1 MKRLA
6 LALAL
11 FAALSCST
19 TSEHAV
25 QQDVK
30 NGDLEAAQKKIAQ
43 RSADDPDDFRTRMQS
58 GKDYYSLARK
68 AFDDGKQSDFMR
80 YLRNA
85 QTEFL
90 AAAKIEPDDPSPHTW
105 LGIVAAYQGELNA
118 ADLAMRNALRL
129 ATMDSYERRGA
140 GSFYYVNLAYI
151 AVYRGDLLKARRYL
165 AKAQKK
171 GADPDETA
179 RVSVLIS
186 WKANDMVEARD
197 IFSGEAMLSKEF
209 TTTWDGEPLA
219 KKMENFDDFAAVCCK
234 NPSCGPNMEHAC
246 ARERQAV
253 VRRDNDAE
261 TVQAQLEAERERRA
275 KLKEIYDQRKELN
288 IEIEKEPKPPASNGA
303 QSAPAQPAPAQP
315 APAQSA
321 PAKTPAK

>member
-43 RSADDPDDFRTRMQS
+43 RSADDPDDFRTRMQD
-58 GKDYYSLARK
+58 GQDYYSLARK
-68 AFDDGKQSDFMR
+68 AFDDGKQADFMT
-80 YLRNA
+80 YLRDA
-85 QTEFL
+85 QREFL
-90 AAAKIEPDDPSPHTW
+90 AAAKLEPDDPSPHTW
-105 LGIVAAYQGELNA
+105 LGIVAAYQGDLNA
-118 ADLAMRNALRL
+118 ADLALRNALRL
-129 ATMDSYERRGA
+129 ASMDPYRRGA
-140 GSFYYVNLAYI
+140 PGFYYANLAYI

-165 AKAQKK
+165 AKAQKH
-171 GADPDETA
+171 GSDPDEIA
-179 RVSVLIS
+179 RVSILIS

-197 IFSGEAMLSKEF
+197 IFNGEAILSREF
-209 TTTWDGEPLA
+209 ATTWDGEPLP
-219 KKMENFDDFAAVCCK
+219 KKMETFDDFTEVCCK
-234 NPSCGPNMEHAC
+234 NPTCGPNMEHAC
-246 ARERQAV
+246 ARERQV
-253 VRRDNDAE
+253 VARRDNNAE

-303 QSAPAQPAPAQP
+303 QPAPTQPAPTQP

-321 PAKTPAK
+321 PTKPPAK

>member
-19 TSEHAV
+19 TSERAV

-30 NGDLEAAQKKIAQ
+30 NGDLDGAAKKIAQ
-43 RSADDPDDFRTRMQS
+43 RSADDPDDFRTRMES
-58 GKDYYSLARK
+58 GKDYYSLARR
-68 AFDDGKQSDFMR
+68 AFDDGKQADFMG
-80 YLRNA
+80 YLRKS
-85 QTEFL
+85 QDECL
-90 AAAKIEPDDPSPHTW
+90 AAAKLDPDDPSPHTW
-105 LGIVAAYQGELNA
+105 LGIVAAYQGDMNA

-129 ATMDSYERRGA
+129 ASMDPYQRGA
-140 GSFYYVNLAYI
+140 PGFYYVNLAYI
-151 AVYRGDLLKARRYL
+151 SVYRGDLLKARRYL
-165 AKAQKK
+165 AKAQKR
-171 GADPDETA
+171 GVDPDELA
-179 RVSVLIS
+179 RVSILIS

-197 IFSGEAMLSKEF
+197 IFNGEAILSHGF
-209 TTTWDGEPLA
+209 TGTWDGEPLT
-219 KKMENFDDFAAVCCK
+219 KKMESFDDFAAVCCK

-253 VRRDNDAE
+253 ARRDNDAE

-275 KLKEIYDQRKELN
+275 KLKEIYDQHKELN
-288 IEIEKEPKPPASNGA
+288 IEIEKEPKPAASGD
-303 QSAPAQPAPAQP
+303 AQPAPATNPP
-315 APAQSA
+315 ATSSPA